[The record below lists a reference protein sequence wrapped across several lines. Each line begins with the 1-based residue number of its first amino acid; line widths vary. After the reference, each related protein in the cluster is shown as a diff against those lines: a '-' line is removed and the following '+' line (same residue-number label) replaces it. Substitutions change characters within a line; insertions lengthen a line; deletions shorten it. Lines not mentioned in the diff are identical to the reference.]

1 MWTDLKQKYPATLTL
16 AIGGATIYLTLGVLL
31 GALAARWRG
40 SSADRLLVGSTL
52 VVSSIP
58 FYVIALLAWIYL
70 SLQLQIFPNTG
81 YYPITE
87 NPAKT
92 VSYMM
97 LPWLVI
103 GLTSCT
109 DYARF
114 TRGQMVETLN
124 EEYMRTAQAKGLPM
138 RHRLFKHALRAAIV
152 PVITIFGLDFATL
165 LGGTIFTEQI
175 FSIDGIGHWGL
186 QALLDPDRHQRH
198 QRDGAGRGGADR
210 GREPARRRP
219 LRVPRPARDGRLT
232 AGTHL
237 PEYAVTQ
244 PAVTPLSVVVSRLA
258 RLGFP
263 QPDVRHNEV
272 ILPMTTT
279 SPEPRPA
286 TRMRCSTATPQVRAT
301 TESLA
306 APLSPEDQT
315 VQSMPDVSPTKW
327 HRAHVT
333 WFFETFV
340 LADSEPGFEPFQD
353 TYWFLFNSYYE
364 AVGPRYA
371 RAERGVISRPGR
383 PRRRRSTAAT
393 STTGCATC
401 STGWTRAR

>member
-1 MWTDLKQKYPATLTL
+1 MLALVTGFVVRRLLSSLLVIVLTSMFVFVLFYKGMGDSPARNYCEKLGPGRCSAEKLASIEHQMGFDKSLVYNYGQWAKGIFVGRQNVYLDGKLYDCPAPCLGISITTGEPVWNDLEQKYPATMTL

-40 SSADRLLVGSTL
+40 SSADRMLVGSTL

-92 VSYMM
+92 ISYMM

-186 QALLDPDRHQRH
+186 QALSTPIDINVISATVLVAAVLIVVANLLVDILYGFLDP
-198 QRDGAGRGGADR
+198 
-210 GREPARRRP
+210 
-219 LRVPRPARDGRLT
+219 RV
-232 AGTHL
+232 
-237 PEYAVTQ
+237 
-244 PAVTPLSVVVSRLA
+244 
-258 RLGFP
+258 
-263 QPDVRHNEV
+263 
-272 ILPMTTT
+272 
-279 SPEPRPA
+279 
-286 TRMRCSTATPQVRAT
+286 
-301 TESLA
+301 
-306 APLSPEDQT
+306 T
-315 VQSMPDVSPTKW
+315 V
-327 HRAHVT
+327 A
-333 WFFETFV
+333 
-340 LADSEPGFEPFQD
+340 
-353 TYWFLFNSYYE
+353 
-364 AVGPRYA
+364 
-371 RAERGVISRPGR
+371 
-383 PRRRRSTAAT
+383 
-393 STTGCATC
+393 
-401 STGWTRAR
+401 